1 MNALTA
7 AQNALGLVHAG
18 RPAEAESLL
27 RDALAQGLDGPE
39 LRIVLCVALHRAG
52 RTGELPVHAAAAID
66 AMRPDPPLV
75 RQFAVMLIAAGHADL
90 AERAAAKLSGLLPG
104 DPESWSLL
112 AECQYSAD
120 RYVPAAA
127 SARSGLAIAP
137 GNADLTHW
145 LALSLRESG
154 QVEAAVGALRAH
166 QSLRPDDF
174 NIASRICYA
183 MCSLHTATPDATLE
197 AHRAY
202 GRILGRLRSGPSPF
216 RVAARRTGGPVRLAV
231 VSADLRAHSVGSFI
245 GPVLERVDRALVRVA
260 CFSTAPRGEAL
271 ERFRR
276 AADHWHDGSL
286 DDPVSL
292 GRAISGEGTQMV
304 LELGGHTMGCVLP
317 LLAFRVAPVQAT
329 YLGYPNTTGTP
340 NIDYRIVDAI
350 TDPPDAERWCTER
363 LWRLPGCFLCYEPAA
378 LGPLPEVRAARTD
391 RAPAFGSFNA
401 LRKISPATLDAWAA
415 VLRDCPGWDLRLKA
429 AGLADRST
437 AGRLIDELAR
447 RGVEPGR
454 VRCLGWVGG
463 RDAHLRSYD
472 DVDVAL
478 DTFPYNGTTT
488 TCEALVMGVP
498 VVTFVGGTHAGRV
511 GASLLAA
518 AGLPELC
525 APDAAGYA
533 ALAVALANDADRRAR
548 YRAELRHRVLSSPLC
563 DADGFARRFE
573 RAIVEMATATPPA

>member
-1 MNALTA
+1 MSVLATV
-7 AQNALGLVHAG
+7 QNALGLVHAG
-18 RPAEAESLL
+18 RPLEAESLL
-27 RDALAQGLDGPE
+27 RAALAHGLDGPE
-39 LRIVLCVALHRAG
+39 LRIVLCVALHRGGRAQEMAG
-52 RTGELPVHAAAAID
+52 HASVAID
-66 AMRPDPPLV
+66 TMHPDPPLV
-75 RQFAVMLIAAGHADL
+75 RQFAVMLIAAGRTDL
-90 AERAAAKLSGLLPG
+90 AERAAAKLTDLLP
-104 DPESWSLL
+104 DEPESWCLL
-112 AECQYSAD
+112 AECLYSAD
-120 RYVPAAA
+120 RYVPAVEAA
-127 SARSGLAIAP
+127 RRGLALSP
-137 GNADLTHW
+137 GHADLTHW

-154 QVEAAVGALRAH
+154 QVEGAVAALRAH

-183 MCSLHTATPDATLE
+183 MCSLDTATPDETLE

-202 GRILGRLRSGPSPF
+202 GDILRRLRSGPSPF
-216 RVAARRTGGPVRLAV
+216 RIASRRTAGPVRLAV

-304 LELGGHTMGCVLP
+304 LDLGGHTMGCVLP

-340 NIDYRIVDAI
+340 NIDYRIVDEI
-350 TDPPDAERWCTER
+350 TDPPGAERWCTER
-363 LWRLPGCFLCYEPAA
+363 LWRLPGCFLCYDPEA
-378 LGPLPEVRAARTD
+378 LGPPPEVRPARAD

-401 LRKISPATLDAWAA
+401 LRKISPATLDAWSA
-415 VLRDCPGWDLRLKA
+415 VLKACPGWDLRLKA
-429 AGLADRST
+429 AGLADGPT

-454 VRCLGWVGG
+454 IRCTGWVGG
-463 RDAHLRSYD
+463 REAHLKSYD

-488 TCEALVMGVP
+488 TCEALMMGVP
-498 VVTFVGGTHAGRV
+498 VVGFAGGTHAGRV
-511 GASLLAA
+511 GASVLSA
-518 AGLPELC
+518 AGVPELC
-525 APDAAGYA
+525 APDAAGY
-533 ALAVALANDADRRAR
+533 VALACALARDADRRAR
-548 YRAELRHRVLSSPLC
+548 YRAELRRRVRSSPLC

-573 RAIVEMATATPPA
+573 RAIVEMAAAPGPS